1 MEVEVGV
8 VPARDSVQGARYE
21 ALGVARLACCV
32 PELSKSI
39 LEIVPGAY
47 GGAKKAL
54 HFLPACASESMERVV
69 EAARAELEVRRAE
82 RRSAGAEGAPS
93 ASPKAAPPE
102 PTLLDATSRASGE
115 IADFFRRLTAVLAPS
130 IAGNRRMLAT
140 ALTNAHALPCV
151 LQNVV
156 RQRSAWGATW
166 NDLTRP
172 ENVEWAVHDGTM
184 RAPAYALAMCKG
196 HSWEYVD
203 KASVYSTILVR
214 LVMDA
219 VEETADGLDDVS
231 RRTLLENICVHF
243 NEASRQQ
250 GQPSRL
256 LIARGGARSL
266 KFDLDPADI
275 DRQYGGAKKRV
286 TKRQAESGVALERSK
301 RALQRFE

>member
-1 MEVEVGV
+1 MTVST
-8 VPARDSVQGARYE
+8 RDHCNRVHFFVLERPFVFSAMGSEGA
-21 ALGVARLACCV
+21 
-32 PELSKSI
+32 
-39 LEIVPGAY
+39 
-47 GGAKKAL
+47 
-54 HFLPACASESMERVV
+54 
-69 EAARAELEVRRAE
+69 AARTE
-82 RRSAGAEGAPS
+82 SAGASLAVTSAAALAAGGAVEHAADTPS

-115 IADFFRRLTAVLAPS
+115 IADFFHRLTAVLAPS

-286 TKRQAESGVALERSK
+286 TKRKAESGVALERSK
-301 RALQRFE
+301 RALQRFQ

>member
-1 MEVEVGV
+1 MESE
-8 VPARDSVQGARYE
+8 GA
-21 ALGVARLACCV
+21 
-32 PELSKSI
+32 
-39 LEIVPGAY
+39 
-47 GGAKKAL
+47 
-54 HFLPACASESMERVV
+54 
-69 EAARAELEVRRAE
+69 AARTA
-82 RRSAGAEGAPS
+82 SAGASLAVTSAAALAASGAVGHAADAPS
-93 ASPKAAPPE
+93 VAPKAAPSE
-102 PTLLDATSRASGE
+102 PTLLDATSRTSGE

-140 ALTNAHALPCV
+140 ALKNAQALPCV

-172 ENVEWAVHDGTM
+172 ENVEWAAHDGTK

-196 HSWEYVD
+196 HSWEYVG

-219 VEETADGLDDVS
+219 VEETADALDDVS

-243 NEASRQQ
+243 NQAAKQQ

-256 LIARGGARSL
+256 LLALGGARSL

-286 TKRQAESGVALERSK
+286 TKRQAESGAPLERSPQGLPQQLPRLGRQAPGSAPGAANTPR
-301 RALQRFE
+301 RAESSLRGIAALRWAGAFLMR

>member
-1 MEVEVGV
+1 MWFFCIFGFLFFFWWRFVF
-8 VPARDSVQGARYE
+8 AGAM
-21 ALGVARLACCV
+21 
-32 PELSKSI
+32 
-39 LEIVPGAY
+39 
-47 GGAKKAL
+47 
-54 HFLPACASESMERVV
+54 ASEGA
-69 EAARAELEVRRAE
+69 AARTE
-82 RRSAGAEGAPS
+82 SAGASLAVTSAAALAASGAVEHAADAPS
-93 ASPKAAPPE
+93 MAPQVAPAA
-102 PTLLDATSRASGE
+102 PTLLDATSRTSGE

-140 ALTNAHALPCV
+140 ALKNVQALPCV

-166 NDLTRP
+166 DDLTQP
-172 ENVEWAVHDGTM
+172 KNVEWAVHDGTQ

-196 HSWEYVD
+196 QSWEYVG

-243 NEASRQQ
+243 NQASKQQ

-256 LIARGGARSL
+256 LIAQGRGARSL

-286 TKRQAESGVALERSK
+286 TKRQAESGAPLGRSK